1 MVCFISLMGFIQR
14 MKLASLSRTGTAA
27 GQRAPGPPWG
37 RMRGRRKK
45 SKPTCP
51 LPSPPPPMADAF
63 ITGHLYASECITAFI
78 GSNPPVCPTRGLS
91 EEQVGCTEVTWS
103 SAVAFSEELHRSHS
117 CFEAATPQQSLGA
130 PLGGCVCRGSSVP
143 YWLALSRQRRP
154 LCVHLCARCRE
165 QPCPRAL
172 CWQTVLCSLVP

>member
-1 MVCFISLMGFIQR
+1 MCFISLMGFIQR
-14 MKLASLSRTGTAA
+14 MKLASLSSQGLGQLLARGLLGLPGA
-27 GQRAPGPPWG
+27 GCGAGE
-37 RMRGRRKK
+37 RKA
-45 SKPTCP
+45 S
-51 LPSPPPPMADAF
+51 LPAPPPPMADAF

-78 GSNPPVCPTRGLS
+78 GSNPTVCPTRGLS

-103 SAVAFSEELHRSHS
+103 SAVAFSQELHRSHS
-117 CFEAATPQQSLGA
+117 RFEAATPQQPLGA
-130 PLGGCVCRGSSVP
+130 PLGGGVCRGSSVP